1 VTRGTIQRALLV
13 GAFGGLVLLGGA
25 CTGDDTSEP
34 PEPRAGETTTSD
46 GETPTGT
53 DAEPTTT
60 TTPAPTSSPT
70 TPATSAVALPP
81 ALQPPTDPAAWV
93 TGELPAG
100 ANLPCCAEQWR
111 LPASP
116 ALPAPT
122 EPLADGVYSFEILGW
137 GPEDPLQRMR
147 LLVQPFVACTE
158 STETYYLSQCEQ
170 PYEPDTVGVDIS
182 QGIVTAITLDE
193 EVTVGYT
200 GFAGCEAGSTEWT
213 SPQWV
218 TTGVGLGDLLDEIN
232 TDYAEPIWMPLV
244 NDWWGVTEEQILG
257 NLRAD
262 PDSPFTVE
270 PCGMSGAISWT
281 SSDGVGVLLQMLG
294 WPDADGANA
303 RQPWQFVRPAT
314 LQVHDG
320 QITLLVEGSYQS

>member
-1 VTRGTIQRALLV
+1 MVAVVVAALFL
-13 GAFGGLVLLGGA
+13 GAA

-34 PEPRAGETTTSD
+34 PEPRAGETTTSER
-46 GETPTGT
+46 ETTST
-53 DAEPTTT
+53 EAEPTTT
-60 TTPAPTSSPT
+60 TTRPPTSNPT
-70 TPATSAVALPP
+70 TAATSSVSMPP
-81 ALQPPTDPAAWV
+81 ALEPPADPSAW
-93 TGELPAG
+93 ELRDLPDG
-100 ANLPCCAEQWR
+100 ARLPCCAEQWH
-111 LPASP
+111 LPESP
-116 ALPAPT
+116 PLPAPT

-137 GPEDPLQRMR
+137 SPEDPLQRMR

-158 STETYYLSQCEQ
+158 STDTYFLSRCEQ

-182 QGIVTAITLDE
+182 QGIATTITLDE
-193 EVTVGYT
+193 DVTVGYT

-218 TTGVGLGDLLDEIN
+218 TTGVGLGELLDEIN

-244 NDWWGVTEEQILG
+244 NLHWGVTEEQILD

-270 PCGMSGAISWT
+270 PCGMFGAISWT

-294 WPDADGANA
+294 WPDADGIDA
-303 RQPWQFVRPAT
+303 RQPWQFVRPVT

-320 QITLLVEGSYQS
+320 RITLLVEGSYQS